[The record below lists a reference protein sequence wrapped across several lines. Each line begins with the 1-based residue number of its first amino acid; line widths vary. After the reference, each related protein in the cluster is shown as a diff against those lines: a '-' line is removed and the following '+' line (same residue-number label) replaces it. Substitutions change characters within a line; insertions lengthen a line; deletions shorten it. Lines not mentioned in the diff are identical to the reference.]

1 MEVQVERVYKR
12 PEFIYYQDALD
23 AFTEARHKL
32 NECIENDSRD
42 FRKHFN
48 EYKEKAE
55 GGDVIAMDI
64 VAYYYKTGVPNLL
77 PENYDLY
84 IRWELLS
91 AARGNEFAIEKL
103 QFILNYAMDS
113 IIASEDYETIVYKND
128 IDDHNL
134 IYVLGKA
141 LCKMLVKE
149 MKIYLEDM
157 KEARDIAK
165 PYIQEAFIS
174 LRKNID
180 DVVQK
185 TIEYLK
191 S

>member
-1 MEVQVERVYKR
+1 MERIRYQAYTEYFEALDRFTSYRKKLNDYINNNQKKFL
-12 PEFIYYQDALD
+12 PEF
-23 AFTEARHKL
+23 
-32 NECIENDSRD
+32 NEI
-42 FRKHFN
+42 
-48 EYKEKAE
+48 KEKA
-55 GGDVIAMDI
+55 GKGDVVCMD
-64 VAYYYKTGVPNLL
+64 VLAYYYKTGVAGLL
-77 PENYDLY
+77 PENYNRYLE
-84 IRWELLS
+84 WEILS
-91 AARGNEFAIEKL
+91 AARGNELAIEKL

-165 PYIQEAFIS
+165 PYTQEAFIS